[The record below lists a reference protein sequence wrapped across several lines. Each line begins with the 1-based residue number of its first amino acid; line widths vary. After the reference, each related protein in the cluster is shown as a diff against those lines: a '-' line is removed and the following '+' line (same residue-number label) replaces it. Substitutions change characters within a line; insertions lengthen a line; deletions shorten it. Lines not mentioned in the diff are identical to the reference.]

1 MKHLIL
7 FESINKTVETEITEE
22 PTEQVVEV
30 IQNEVGR
37 AAGLISDIGTRIKQG
52 LPSLVLAII
61 MFIIGIIAAR
71 ILAFFIS
78 KTFKRSKWTLP
89 QEDFLYRL

>member
-52 LPSLVLAII
+52 LPSLILAII
-61 MFIIGIIAAR
+61 MFIIGIIAALDPG
-71 ILAFFIS
+71 IFY
-78 KTFKRSKWTLP
+78 FKN
-89 QEDFLYRL
+89 F